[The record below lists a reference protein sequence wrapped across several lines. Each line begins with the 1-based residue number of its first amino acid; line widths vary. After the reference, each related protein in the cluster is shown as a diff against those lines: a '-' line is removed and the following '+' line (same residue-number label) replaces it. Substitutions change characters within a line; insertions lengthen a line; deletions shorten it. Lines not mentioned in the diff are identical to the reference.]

1 MRRIDLPGDTVRAS
15 RRLVVVTLAA
25 AALVVSA
32 CDPPD
37 ESTASTR
44 CSDKVAEAAA
54 ASEPKAQVRLL
65 DRALQTCGSYQLFT
79 TELADYPSI
88 IGYDPA
94 TFVEL
99 RCNVVTDQAVREGP
113 TCSSVIVPPSTAP
126 PTTAVE
132 LLYVGDT
139 VDGRQ
144 VEIRPSSAIAF
155 DGDVPAVIQQ
165 TVNIAVESGC
175 EGVIAQRDLWAGQI
189 DDSDA
194 GAIAS
199 VYAQH
204 AQNVADFIQCETK
217 PLAVESTG

>member
-1 MRRIDLPGDTVRAS
+1 M
-15 RRLVVVTLAA
+15 TLAA
-25 AALVVSA
+25 AALVISA
-32 CDPPD
+32 CDPAD
-37 ESTASTR
+37 ESTASAR
-44 CSDKVAEAAA
+44 CSDTVAEAAA
-54 ASEPKAQVRLL
+54 ASEPRTQVRLL
-65 DRALQTCGSYQLFT
+65 DRALETCGSYQMFT
-79 TELADYPSI
+79 TELGDYPSI
-88 IGYDPA
+88 VGYDPA

-99 RCNVVTDQAVREGP
+99 RCNAVIDQAVREGP
-113 TCSSVIVPPSTAP
+113 TCASVIVPPSTTP

-144 VEIRPSSAIAF
+144 VEIRPTAEIAF

-204 AQNVADFIQCETK
+204 AQNVADFIQCDTE
-217 PLAVESTG
+217 PLAVESGG

>member
-1 MRRIDLPGDTVRAS
+1 MAPWR
-15 RRLVVVTLAA
+15 RRLVAATLATSV
-25 AALVVSA
+25 VVSA
-32 CDPPD
+32 CDPTD
-37 ESTASTR
+37 ESTAVTR
-44 CSDKVAEAAA
+44 CSDTVAEAAA

-79 TELADYPSI
+79 SELADYPSI

-99 RCNVVTDQAVREGP
+99 RCNAVTDEAVREGP
-113 TCSSVIVPPSTAP
+113 TCASVIVPPVTAP

-144 VEIRPSSAIAF
+144 VEIRPSSDIAF

-175 EGVIAQRDLWAGQI
+175 EGVIAQRDLWADQI
-189 DDSDA
+189 DESDA

-204 AQNVADFIQCETK
+204 AQNVADFIQCDTE
-217 PLAVESTG
+217 PLAAASVDEG